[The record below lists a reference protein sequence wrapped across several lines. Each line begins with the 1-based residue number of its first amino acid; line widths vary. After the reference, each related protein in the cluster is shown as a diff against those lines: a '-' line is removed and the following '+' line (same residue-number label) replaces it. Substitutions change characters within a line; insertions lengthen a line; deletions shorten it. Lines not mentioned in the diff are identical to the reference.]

1 MIYWQEV
8 QLHDA
13 ARTDAPIGY
22 GIVQPGPYVRNGIP
36 VVAIRDLPTP
46 SLQNIHRSAPS
57 VEASYRRSRV
67 TGNDVLISVKGTT
80 GRVGIVPVG
89 FMGNISRD
97 VARLRLRDEHEPA
110 YWFQM
115 LQSPQAQRTLQQA
128 AVGSTRQE
136 LSIGTLKTL
145 SFCCPSRQGQERISA
160 VLSDADQLIEALK
173 QLIVKK
179 QAIKQG
185 MMQDLLTAKTR
196 LPGFNA
202 SWRTLEAGDIG
213 TFKGGSGFPIRYQGS
228 VSGRFP
234 FFKVSDMNNSGNE
247 LFMSKAN
254 NYISDGQRKRMGAVV
269 MPRGAIVFAKVGAAV
284 FLERKRILAQ
294 SSCIDNNMAA
304 FILDNSSADVRFVHH
319 VLTNFPLGS
328 LVATGALPSL
338 NGRQLRSIPLTIPAD
353 LNEQRAIA
361 AALDDVDNEIGILR
375 QRLTKARDVKHGM
388 MQQLLTGR
396 TRLPVEEGAA

>member
-1 MIYWQEV
+1 M
-8 QLHDA
+8 
-13 ARTDAPIGY
+13 
-22 GIVQPGPYVRNGIP
+22 QPGPYARNGVP
-36 VVAIRDLPTP
+36 VVAIRDLPRP
-46 SLQNIHRSAPS
+46 SLQNIHRSAPII
-57 VEASYRRSRV
+57 EAAYRRSRV

-145 SFCCPSRQGQERISA
+145 SFCCPSRQVQERISA
-160 VLSDADQLIEALK
+160 VLSDADQLIEALE

-185 MMQDLLTAKTR
+185 MMQHLLTGKTR

-254 NYISDGQRKRMGAVV
+254 NYISDGQRKQMGAVV
-269 MPRGAIVFAKVGAAV
+269 MPRGAIVFAKVGAAI

-304 FILDNSSADVRFVHH
+304 FILDNSSADIRFVHH

-353 LNEQRAIA
+353 LDEQRAIA
-361 AALDDVDNEIGILR
+361 AALDDVDNEIGFLR